1 MPEMSRSGRGRP
13 DGLFDCSF
21 FPSLIA
27 QMCPLAAEWAAHALW
42 GRSSLRCLD
51 WWGWEM
57 SVPWSAV
64 TGWRLCGAGLL
75 KVHCTQRRARTPASL
90 QQAKW
95 TFLESLGLF
104 NTPLG
109 LKVTL
114 LVLPGWRWRWWFC
127 YESGFAVRV
136 RGAGETRGDLLIRVK
151 LAPPFTPKAHCALAR
166 DRKQQLCCRALSV
179 CFCLSP
185 PRCLL
190 LSLFRKEYEFDL
202 DAG

>member
-1 MPEMSRSGRGRP
+1 
-13 DGLFDCSF
+13 
-21 FPSLIA
+21 
-27 QMCPLAAEWAAHALW
+27 
-42 GRSSLRCLD
+42 
-51 WWGWEM
+51 M

-136 RGAGETRGDLLIRVK
+136 RRAGETRGDLLIRVK

-166 DRKQQLCCRALSV
+166 DRKQQLCCRVLSI
-179 CFCLSP
+179 CFCF
-185 PRCLL
+185 
-190 LSLFRKEYEFDL
+190 SLHLAVFCSSFTEKSMSLTSALARGTKQISLAWPLFWEF
-202 DAG
+202 